1 MRKYYS
7 TEILCCGTVYLGVSF
22 LRILSQLL
30 TLLLNGFTLLYVVN

>member
-1 MRKYYS
+1 MQKYYS

-30 TLLLNGFTLLYVVN
+30 